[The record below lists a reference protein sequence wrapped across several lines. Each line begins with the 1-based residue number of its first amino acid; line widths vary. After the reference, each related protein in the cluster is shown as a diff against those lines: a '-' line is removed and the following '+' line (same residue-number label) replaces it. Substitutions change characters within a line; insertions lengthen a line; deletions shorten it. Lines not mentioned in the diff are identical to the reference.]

1 MFTNIEFNNDFDF
14 AGVDFQD
21 FDFPSLED
29 YTQGFLESTM
39 SFESEIT
46 TSTSEKVSEP
56 VDEAE
61 FDMERKAIYESASKL
76 LKHSKKITKPQKQA
90 ISRQNGERFVP
101 FFQKWKDMRKTDRIL
116 KNEIKSWFSSFN
128 MNLNKTYIYKEFF
141 DSVRVHFRLA
151 IRDDSHFNFN
161 ALTEADWR
169 RLFINLTS
177 FLMNEVNKA
186 APAIQN
192 GKNSQVYPVWIE
204 DINTF
209 SIENLPTF

>member
-14 AGVDFQD
+14 AGIDFQE
-21 FDFPSLED
+21 FDFPSLDD
-29 YTQGFLESTM
+29 YTHGFPEQTM
-39 SFESEIT
+39 SCESEIT
-46 TSTSEKVSEP
+46 TSEFERILESA
-56 VDEAE
+56 DESK

-76 LKHSKKITKPQKQA
+76 LKPSKKISKPQKRV
-90 ISRQNGERFVP
+90 ISRQNGERFAP
-101 FFQKWKDMRKTDRIL
+101 FFQKWKDLRKTDRL
-116 KNEIKSWFSSFN
+116 LNNEIKSWFSSFN
-128 MNLNKTYIYKEFF
+128 MKLNKTYIYKEFF

-151 IRDDSHFNFN
+151 IRDDSSFNFQ

-177 FLMNEVNKA
+177 FLMNEMNKT

-209 SIENLPTF
+209 SIENLPSF